1 MEFAPL
7 PDGLQHC
14 IEKQDNGERLEEK

>member
-7 PDGLQHC
+7 PDGLPHC